1 MKCKQYFDVKKDYRS
16 RCPISLTLDLLGDR
30 WSLLI
35 LRDMMF
41 AGKRHFREFL
51 QSDEGI
57 ASNILA
63 ERLSRLVEAGILT
76 KSDDPTHLQKAIYS
90 LTPMGLDLLPA
101 LAQIGIWGRKH
112 MPVTS
117 ESAAMAGKLAKEGD
131 RLIAELTAKLKREH
145 LAQH

>member
-1 MKCKQYFDVKKDYRS
+1 M
-16 RCPISLTLDLLGDR
+16 TLDLLGDR

-41 AGKRHFREFL
+41 AGKRHYREFL

-63 ERLSRLVEAGILT
+63 ERLTRLVDAGILT
-76 KSDDPTHLQKAIYS
+76 KSEDPTHLQKAIYS
-90 LTPMGLDLLPA
+90 LTPMGIDLLPV

-112 MPVTS
+112 MPVTPAS
-117 ESAAMAGKLAKEGD
+117 SAVAGKLAREGD
-131 RLIAELTAKLKREH
+131 RLIADLTAKLKREH
-145 LAQH
+145 LAPN